1 MIAGMDILK
10 LDNEKLIDILP
21 KVGIMMQLSGLA
33 KMNAQRKNGVPSWQ
47 VNNVITDAI
56 QSLQVNQVN
65 QTSGFGTVLG
75 QLFNQQSAQPVQPA
89 GPTSFEQK
97 LLDRFD
103 KIDKSNYS
111 MHKRLD
117 AVELKFNQGEA
128 HEKP

>member
-21 KVGIMMQLSGLA
+21 KLGIAMQLSSLA
-33 KMNAQRKNGVPSWQ
+33 KMNATRKNGVPSWQ
-47 VNNVITDAI
+47 INNVITDSI

-65 QTSGFGTVLG
+65 QTSGLGTVLG
-75 QLFNQQSAQPVQPA
+75 QLFNQQPVQPA
-89 GPTSFEQK
+89 APSLEQK
-97 LLDRFD
+97 LLDRLD

-117 AVELKFNQGEA
+117 VVESKFNQGETNA
-128 HEKP
+128 IK